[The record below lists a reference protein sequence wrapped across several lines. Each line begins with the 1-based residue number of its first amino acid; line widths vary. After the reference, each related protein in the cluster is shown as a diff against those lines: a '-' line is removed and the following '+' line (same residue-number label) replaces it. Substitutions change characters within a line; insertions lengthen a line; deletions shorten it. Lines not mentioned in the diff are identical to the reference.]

1 MRETMKKRT
10 LRFIASHG
18 PMGVTAD
25 EIVWAAGL
33 MHNNVA
39 PRMTDLKANGL
50 ITEAGARPTR
60 QGRKAK
66 AWKICDDQSYQ

>member
-18 PMGVTAD
+18 PMGV
-25 EIVWAAGL
+25 
-33 MHNNVA
+33 MA

-50 ITEAGARPTR
+50 ITEAGARPS
-60 QGRKAK
+60 RKAK
-66 AWKICDDQSYQ
+66 AWKICGA